1 MKTIIHRN
9 EDRGHADHGWLRAN
23 HSFSFASYFD
33 KTKIQFGAL
42 RVLNDDT
49 VSPSMGFSTHAHDN
63 MEIVT
68 IPLSGAVKH
77 KDSSG
82 GEGVIESG
90 DVQIMSAG
98 SGIRHSEYNA
108 SHYDMLN
115 LLQIWIF
122 PKERNIVPRYDQKTF
137 FADERVNKFQTIVSP
152 EKSDATLLINQD
164 AWLSL
169 AEIEEG
175 VSVEYRMHNADSG
188 VYAFVI
194 DGELAVA
201 DDVLHTRDAIGVSD
215 TNEITLRAK
224 SKTSVLMIEVPML
237 YA

>member
-175 VSVEYRMHNADSG
+175 MSVEYRMHNAGNG